1 MECQN
6 SRSMI
11 PSYLDGELT
20 EAQAGPLRQHL
31 LGCQACRGSAQDLKN
46 VKRWFLRSAT
56 AAGPKGF
63 AGPFEDYR
71 RLLLASFPLSA
82 ERAQHLETVLA
93 AYARDVE
100 AIQARRRAD
109 TMTLYAPELEERGRY
124 YRSLIQ
130 DKVLPEDQRE
140 RFEQLALGLPT
151 NTH

>member
-1 MECQN
+1 MN
-6 SRSMI
+6 NLRVWVVLLALVSF
-11 PSYLDGELT
+11 G
-20 EAQAGPLRQHL
+20 AG
-31 LGCQACRGSAQDLKN
+31 A
-46 VKRWFLRSAT
+46 
-56 AAGPKGF
+56 AAGVWATVTRLQPPAKV
-63 AGPFEDYR
+63 GPFEDYR